1 MKRHLLLPVVGLIVL
16 VVSVIFYF
24 NQSTIKNNSR
34 DEVSSLIFETP
45 DFSNNELI
53 NENTLGEFYI
63 VNFFASWCKP
73 CLAEHPLL
81 MEMKR
86 KGVKIIGINF
96 RDDEENFKEWIS
108 EHGNPFEYIL
118 RDDGNIA
125 YEMGL
130 IGVPE
135 TFFIINKIIQKNNNL
150 IITTGKK
157 ISNLLKAIKFEV
169 NSEKVKIF
177 EDQELL
183 EIENIVSHSIL
194 LICLLYTSPSPRDS

>member
-1 MKRHLLLPVVGLIVL
+1 MKRHILIPVVGLVVL

-24 NQSTIKNNSR
+24 NQSTNKNNSR
-34 DEVSSLIFETP
+34 DEVSNLIFETP
-45 DFSNNELI
+45 DFYNNDLI

-81 MEMKR
+81 MEMKK

-96 RDDEENFKEWIS
+96 RDDEENFKEWIN

-118 RDDGNIA
+118 RDDGTIA

-135 TFFIINKIIQKNNNL
+135 TFFIVNKTIQK
-150 IITTGKK
+150 K
-157 ISNLLKAIKFEV
+157 IQGPLFYEDV
-169 NSEKVKIF
+169 EKY
-177 EDQELL
+177 L
-183 EIENIVSHSIL
+183 
-194 LICLLYTSPSPRDS
+194 

>member
-1 MKRHLLLPVVGLIVL
+1 MKRHLLLPVIGLVVL
-16 VVSVIFYF
+16 VVSVLFYS
-24 NQSTIKNNSR
+24 NQSNNKNNSR
-34 DEVSSLIFETP
+34 DEVSSLIFETS
-45 DFSNNELI
+45 DFYNNKLI

-81 MEMKR
+81 MEMKK

-96 RDDEENFKEWIS
+96 RDDEENFKEWIN

-118 RDDGNIA
+118 RDDGTIA

-135 TFFIINKIIQKNNNL
+135 TFFIVNKIIQK
-150 IITTGKK
+150 K
-157 ISNLLKAIKFEV
+157 IQGPLFY
-169 NSEKVKIF
+169 
-177 EDQELL
+177 ED
-183 EIENIVSHSIL
+183 IENYL
-194 LICLLYTSPSPRDS
+194 

>member
-1 MKRHLLLPVVGLIVL
+1 MKKHLLLPVVGLVVL

-24 NQSTIKNNSR
+24 NQSTNKNNSR
-34 DEVSSLIFETP
+34 DEISNLIFETP
-45 DFSNNELI
+45 DFYNNELI

-81 MEMKR
+81 MEMKK

-96 RDDEENFKEWIS
+96 RDDEENFKEWIN

-118 RDDGNIA
+118 RDDGTIA

-135 TFFIINKIIQKNNNL
+135 TYFIVNKMTQ
-150 IITTGKK
+150 KK
-157 ISNLLKAIKFEV
+157 IQGPLFYEDI
-169 NSEKVKIF
+169 EKY
-177 EDQELL
+177 L
-183 EIENIVSHSIL
+183 
-194 LICLLYTSPSPRDS
+194 

>member
-1 MKRHLLLPVVGLIVL
+1 MKRHLLLPVVGLVVL

-24 NQSTIKNNSR
+24 NQSTDKNNSR
-34 DEVSSLIFETP
+34 DEVSNLIFETP
-45 DFSNNELI
+45 DFYNNDLI

-81 MEMKR
+81 MEMKK

-96 RDDEENFKEWIS
+96 RDDEENFKEWIN

-118 RDDGNIA
+118 RDDGTIA

-135 TFFIINKIIQKNNNL
+135 TFFIVNKIIQK
-150 IITTGKK
+150 K
-157 ISNLLKAIKFEV
+157 IQGPLFYEDV
-169 NSEKVKIF
+169 EKY
-177 EDQELL
+177 L
-183 EIENIVSHSIL
+183 
-194 LICLLYTSPSPRDS
+194 

>member
-1 MKRHLLLPVVGLIVL
+1 MKRHLLLPVVGLVVL

-24 NQSTIKNNSR
+24 NQSTNKNNSR
-34 DEVSSLIFETP
+34 DEVSNLIFETP
-45 DFSNNELI
+45 DFYNNELI

-81 MEMKR
+81 MEMKK

-96 RDDEENFKEWIS
+96 RDDEENFKEWIN

-118 RDDGNIA
+118 RDDGTIA

-135 TFFIINKIIQKNNNL
+135 TFFIVNKMTQ
-150 IITTGKK
+150 KK
-157 ISNLLKAIKFEV
+157 IQGPLFYEDV
-169 NSEKVKIF
+169 EKY
-177 EDQELL
+177 L
-183 EIENIVSHSIL
+183 
-194 LICLLYTSPSPRDS
+194 

>member
-1 MKRHLLLPVVGLIVL
+1 MKRHLLLPVVGLVVL

-24 NQSTIKNNSR
+24 NQSTDKNNSR
-34 DEVSSLIFETP
+34 DEVSNLIFETP
-45 DFSNNELI
+45 DFYNNDLI

-81 MEMKR
+81 MEMKK
-86 KGVKIIGINF
+86 KGITIIGINF
-96 RDDEENFKEWIS
+96 RDDEDNFKEWIN

-118 RDDGNIA
+118 RDDGTIA

-135 TFFIINKIIQKNNNL
+135 TFFIVDKMAK
-150 IITTGKK
+150 KK
-157 ISNLLKAIKFEV
+157 IQGPLFYEDV
-169 NSEKVKIF
+169 EKY
-177 EDQELL
+177 L
-183 EIENIVSHSIL
+183 
-194 LICLLYTSPSPRDS
+194 

>member
-24 NQSTIKNNSR
+24 NQSTNKNNSR

-45 DFSNNELI
+45 DFSNNKLI

-96 RDDEENFKEWIS
+96 RDDEENFKEWIN

-118 RDDGNIA
+118 RDDGTIA

-135 TFFIINKIIQKNNNL
+135 TFFIINKIIQK
-150 IITTGKK
+150 K
-157 ISNLLKAIKFEV
+157 IQGPLFYEDV
-169 NSEKVKIF
+169 EKY
-177 EDQELL
+177 L
-183 EIENIVSHSIL
+183 
-194 LICLLYTSPSPRDS
+194 

>member
-1 MKRHLLLPVVGLIVL
+1 MKRHLLLPVVGLLVL
-16 VVSVIFYF
+16 IVSVIFYF
-24 NQSTIKNNSR
+24 NQSTNKNNSR
-34 DEVSSLIFETP
+34 DEVSNLIFETP
-45 DFSNNELI
+45 DFYTNNLI

-81 MEMKR
+81 MEMKK

-96 RDDEENFKEWIS
+96 RDDEENFKEWIN

-118 RDDGNIA
+118 RDDGTIA

-135 TFFIINKIIQKNNNL
+135 TFFIVNKIIQK
-150 IITTGKK
+150 K
-157 ISNLLKAIKFEV
+157 IQGPLFYEDI
-169 NSEKVKIF
+169 EKY
-177 EDQELL
+177 L
-183 EIENIVSHSIL
+183 
-194 LICLLYTSPSPRDS
+194 

>member
-1 MKRHLLLPVVGLIVL
+1 MKRHLLLPVVGLVVL

-24 NQSTIKNNSR
+24 NQSTNKNNSR
-34 DEVSSLIFETP
+34 DEVSNLIFETP
-45 DFSNNELI
+45 DFYNNELI

-81 MEMKR
+81 MEMKK

-96 RDDEENFKEWIS
+96 RDDEENFKEWIN

-118 RDDGNIA
+118 RDDGTIA

-135 TFFIINKIIQKNNNL
+135 TFFIEN
-150 IITTGKK
+150 KK
-157 ISNLLKAIKFEV
+157 IKKKIQGPLFYEDV
-169 NSEKVKIF
+169 EKY
-177 EDQELL
+177 L
-183 EIENIVSHSIL
+183 
-194 LICLLYTSPSPRDS
+194 

>member
-1 MKRHLLLPVVGLIVL
+1 MKRHLLLPVVGLVVL

-24 NQSTIKNNSR
+24 NQSTNKNNLR
-34 DEVSSLIFETP
+34 DEVSGLIFETP
-45 DFSNNELI
+45 DFYNNKLI

-73 CLAEHPLL
+73 CLLEHPLL
-81 MEMKR
+81 MEMKK

-118 RDDGNIA
+118 RDDGTIA

-135 TFFIINKIIQKNNNL
+135 TFFIVNKIIQK
-150 IITTGKK
+150 K
-157 ISNLLKAIKFEV
+157 IQGPLFYEDV
-169 NSEKVKIF
+169 EKY
-177 EDQELL
+177 L
-183 EIENIVSHSIL
+183 
-194 LICLLYTSPSPRDS
+194 

>member
-1 MKRHLLLPVVGLIVL
+1 MKRQLLLPVVGLIVL

-24 NQSTIKNNSR
+24 YLSTNKNNSR
-34 DEVSSLIFETP
+34 NEVSNLIFETP
-45 DFSNNELI
+45 DFYNNKLI

-86 KGVKIIGINF
+86 KGIAIIGINF
-96 RDDEENFKEWIS
+96 RDDEENFKEWIN

-118 RDDGNIA
+118 RDDGTIA

-135 TFFIINKIIQKNNNL
+135 TFFIVNKIIQK
-150 IITTGKK
+150 K
-157 ISNLLKAIKFEV
+157 IQGPLFYEDI
-169 NSEKVKIF
+169 EKY
-177 EDQELL
+177 L
-183 EIENIVSHSIL
+183 
-194 LICLLYTSPSPRDS
+194 

>member
-1 MKRHLLLPVVGLIVL
+1 MKRHVLFPVVGLVVL
-16 VVSVIFYF
+16 VVSVLFYF
-24 NQSTIKNNSR
+24 NQSTNKNNSR
-34 DEVSSLIFETP
+34 DEVSNLIFETP
-45 DFSNNELI
+45 DFYNNKLI

-81 MEMKR
+81 MEMKK

-96 RDDEENFKEWIS
+96 RDDEENFKEWIN

-118 RDDGNIA
+118 RDDGTIA

-135 TFFIINKIIQKNNNL
+135 TFFIVNKIIQK
-150 IITTGKK
+150 K
-157 ISNLLKAIKFEV
+157 IQGPLFYEDV
-169 NSEKVKIF
+169 EKY
-177 EDQELL
+177 L
-183 EIENIVSHSIL
+183 
-194 LICLLYTSPSPRDS
+194 